1 MWIVILVVCTIFAFI
16 SLPVDKIIKKKVHS
30 KWLAVILQ
38 LFIYWIIFM
47 ALYGIAA
54 LLGFNIYER

>member
-1 MWIVILVVCTIFAFI
+1 MWIVILVVCVIFGLI
-16 SLPVDKIIKKKVHS
+16 IQPVDKIINKRVSS

-38 LFIYWIIFM
+38 LIIYWIIFM

-54 LLGFNIYER
+54 LLGFNIWEK